1 MKTMPSEPMTARGRA
16 SRERIVAR
24 VADVVAEHG
33 VRAVSL
39 EQVLAAAGASK
50 SQLYH
55 YFGGRDQLMEAAV
68 AYRCEQVVASLTQA
82 FAAVATM
89 ADLER
94 VLAGFVAAYEQ
105 DPSGCPIG
113 TLASDV
119 AGHHEGARER
129 VVAAFAAWERLFSD
143 AFERMRAAGELRAD
157 AAPGQLATAV
167 LAGLEGGMLLS
178 ETRRDGTSLR
188 IAVDAALT
196 FARTFATV

>member
-1 MKTMPSEPMTARGRA
+1 MSSEPTTARGRA

-68 AYRCEQVVASLTQA
+68 AYRCEQVVTGLAQA

-89 ADLER
+89 EELER
-94 VLAGFVAAYEQ
+94 TLAGFVVLYEQ
-105 DPSGCPIG
+105 SPSGCPIG
-113 TLASDV
+113 TLAADV
-119 AGHHEGARER
+119 AEHHDGARGR
-129 VVAAFAAWERLFSD
+129 VVDAFAAWERLFAD

-157 AAPGQLATAV
+157 TSPTRLATAV

-178 ETRRDGTSLR
+178 QTRRDVGSLR

-196 FARTFATV
+196 FARTFST